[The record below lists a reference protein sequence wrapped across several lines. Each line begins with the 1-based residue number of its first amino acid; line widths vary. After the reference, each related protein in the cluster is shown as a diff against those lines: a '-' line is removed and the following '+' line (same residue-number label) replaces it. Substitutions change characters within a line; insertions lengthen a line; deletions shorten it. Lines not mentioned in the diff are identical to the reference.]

1 MDNKSRN
8 PVQLELEL
16 FPQVA
21 TELQEVERV
30 AESIEK
36 KQEERPSIRPEVY
49 ERTLDFIADKG
60 NLVSAFQ
67 KVAQKGGSGGVDGME
82 SEELMKWLNEN
93 TDTLQKNI
101 MEGTFKPMPVRRV
114 EIPKD
119 NGKTRKLGIPTL
131 IDRGVQ
137 MAICQVLSTIYEP
150 TFNDNS
156 FGFRPHRSAH
166 DALKKCL
173 EYANEGYEW
182 VVDMDLE
189 KYFDTVPQSKLLEL
203 ISRTVKDGRVISL
216 LYKFLKSGVM
226 EFGRL
231 MPTDDGVPQG
241 GPLSPLLGNIMLNEC
256 DKELE
261 RRGLRFVRYADDM
274 MIFCRTERSAT
285 RVMESITRFI
295 EKKLKLKVNREKTVV
310 RRITS
315 NVKFLG
321 YGFWKTNGQVK
332 LKIHPKSIEKL
343 KTSLKELLRR
353 NNPLSFAEIKTKL
366 KQKVEGWVRYF
377 RYANARH
384 VLQLIDAW
392 MRHKIR
398 CLIFKRSWRPRSRYA
413 IFVKYCKA
421 SHEDAVRVANA
432 RQGVWAFSNHRQV
445 QRWMSKE
452 LLCRAGYVSLL
463 GTYDKMFVGV

>member
-1 MDNKSRN
+1 MDNESRN

-49 ERTLDFIADKG
+49 ERTMDFIADKG
-60 NLVSAFQ
+60 NLISAFL
-67 KVAQKGGSGGVDGME
+67 KVAQKGGSGGIDNMQSFELVDWI
-82 SEELMKWLNEN
+82 KEN
-93 TDTLQKNI
+93 AKTLQKNLL
-101 MEGTFKPMPVRRV
+101 EGTYKPMPVMRV

-119 NGKTRKLGIPTL
+119 NGKTRNLGIPTV

-137 MAICQVLSTIYEP
+137 MAICQVLNAIYDP

-156 FGFRPHRSAH
+156 FGFRPHRGAH
-166 DALKKCL
+166 DAIKRCIK
-173 EYANEGYEW
+173 YANEGYEW

-203 ISRTVKDGRVISL
+203 ISRTIKDGRVISL
-216 LYKFLKSGVM
+216 LYKCLKSGVVIQGNLFPTM
-226 EFGRL
+226 E
-231 MPTDDGVPQG
+231 GVIQG

-274 MIFCRTERSAT
+274 MIFCKSERAAL

-295 EKKLKLKVNREKTVV
+295 ETKLKLKVNKEKTVV
-310 RRITS
+310 RKITDDI
-315 NVKFLG
+315 KFLG
-321 YGFWKTNGQVK
+321 YGFWKDNGQIK
-332 LKIHPKSIEKL
+332 LRIHPKSIKKL
-343 KTSLKELLRR
+343 KTSLKELLKR
-353 NNPLSFAEIKTKL
+353 NNPLSFYEIKTKL
-366 KQKVEGWVRYF
+366 KLKIEGWVRYF
-377 RYANARH
+377 RFANARQI
-384 VLQLIDAW
+384 LMRIDEW

-398 CLIFKRSWRPRSRYA
+398 CLIFKRSWRPRTRYL
-413 IFVKYCKA
+413 IFTKYCKA
-421 SHEDAVRVANA
+421 SHEDALKVANA
-432 RQGVWAFSNHRQV
+432 RQGVWAFSMFYRV
-445 QRWMSKE
+445 QQWLNKKW
-452 LLCRAGYVSLL
+452 LINAGYISLL
-463 GTYDKMFVGV
+463 DTYDQMFVGM